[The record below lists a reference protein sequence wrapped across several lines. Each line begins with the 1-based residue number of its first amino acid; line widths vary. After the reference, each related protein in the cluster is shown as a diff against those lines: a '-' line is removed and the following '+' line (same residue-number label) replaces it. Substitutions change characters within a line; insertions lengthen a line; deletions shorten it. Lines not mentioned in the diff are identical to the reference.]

1 MADEID
7 INIGSFNLDE
17 TNNIAIADI
26 DIKIAKAIS
35 QSALAKSHG
44 SVIPIGKRQ
53 NVSVKVKGTII
64 GSNYDALRTN
74 LDNLKGALEKDTEQ
88 NLTIDDDRKISVQY
102 SGFSY
107 SYRTLRTFAD
117 FSFDLIASDPFWYDL
132 TIDNDTRTPTS
143 GVGYTVNNPGNA
155 PTRCKVRLTNNSG
168 GVVADNIKLK
178 NNTTGEEFQ
187 YRGTLADTKAL
198 VVNNR
203 VDDED
208 QSVLNDGTDDIKNF
222 EGDFITLD
230 AGDNTIVYTGAAN
243 VQVKIEFYP
252 AYF

>member
-1 MADEID
+1 MANEID

-17 TNNIAIADI
+17 TNQIAVADI
-26 DIKIAKAIS
+26 DIKVAKAIS
-35 QSALAKSHG
+35 QSSLAKSHG
-44 SVIPIGKRQ
+44 SVIPIGKR
-53 NVSVKVKGTII
+53 NNLTVKIKGTII
-64 GSNYDALRTN
+64 GTNYDNLRAN
-74 LDNLKGALEKDTEQ
+74 LDNLKAALEKDSEQ
-88 NLTIDDDRKISVQY
+88 NLTLDDDRKVKVQY

-117 FSFDLIASDPFWYDL
+117 FSFDLIASDPLWYNQA
-132 TIDNDTRTPTS
+132 ISNDTRTPTS
-143 GVGYTVNNPGNA
+143 GSGYTVNNPGNA
-155 PTRCKVRLTNNSG
+155 PTRCKVTLTNNSG
-168 GVVADNIKLK
+168 GAVVDNIRLK

-187 YRGTLADTKAL
+187 YRGTLANTKAL

-208 QSVLNDGTDDIKNF
+208 VSVLNDGVDDIKNF
-222 EGDFITLD
+222 EGDFITLN

-243 VQVKIEFYP
+243 VEVKIEFYP